1 MTLPRTALS
10 RRLAAGTLA
19 LGLLAAPLSTA
30 APAAVAAD
38 NFAAGAAHSGD
49 ATYVKTIF
57 DDSNQARLRNGRT
70 PLSWSSQLGSDSLQ
84 WSQHLARTGTFE
96 HTTKNVRGNLYT
108 CSGCTT
114 PTGAVEAWLKSPGHR
129 RNLLNT
135 RATSMGIGIA
145 QNTKGEWIVTQRFNA

>member
-1 MTLPRTALS
+1 MTLSRTALS

-30 APAAVAAD
+30 APAAV
-38 NFAAGAAHSGD
+38 AAGAAHSGD

-96 HTTKNVRGNLYT
+96 HTTKNVRENLYT

>member
-1 MTLPRTALS
+1 MTLSRTALS

-30 APAAVAAD
+30 APAAVAA
-38 NFAAGAAHSGD
+38 GAAHSGD

-57 DDSNQARLRNGRT
+57 DDSNQARLRNGRR
-70 PLSWSSQLGSDSLQ
+70 PRSWSSQLGSDSLQ

-96 HTTKNVRGNLYT
+96 HTTKNVRENLYT

-135 RATSMGIGIA
+135 KATSMGIGIA

>member
-1 MTLPRTALS
+1 M
-10 RRLAAGTLA
+10 
-19 LGLLAAPLSTA
+19 
-30 APAAVAAD
+30 
-38 NFAAGAAHSGD
+38 
-49 ATYVKTIF
+49 KTIF
-57 DDSNQARLRNGRT
+57 DDSNQARLRNGRR

-96 HTTKNVRGNLYT
+96 HTTKNVRENLYT

-135 RATSMGIGIA
+135 KATSMGIGIA

>member
-1 MTLPRTALS
+1 MTLSRTALS

-30 APAAVAAD
+30 APAAV
-38 NFAAGAAHSGD
+38 AAGAAHSGD

-96 HTTKNVRGNLYT
+96 HTTKNVRENLYT

-135 RATSMGIGIA
+135 KATSMGIGIA

>member
-30 APAAVAAD
+30 APAAV
-38 NFAAGAAHSGD
+38 AAGAAHSGD

-96 HTTKNVRGNLYT
+96 HTTKNVRENLYT

-135 RATSMGIGIA
+135 KATSMGIGIA

>member
-30 APAAVAAD
+30 AP
-38 NFAAGAAHSGD
+38 AAGAAHSGD

-96 HTTKNVRGNLYT
+96 HTTKNVRENLYT

>member
-1 MTLPRTALS
+1 MTLSRTALS

-30 APAAVAAD
+30 APAAVAA
-38 NFAAGAAHSGD
+38 GAAHSGD

-57 DDSNQARLRNGRT
+57 DDSNQARLRNGRR

-96 HTTKNVRGNLYT
+96 HTTKNVRENLYT

>member
-1 MTLPRTALS
+1 MTLSRTALS

-30 APAAVAAD
+30 APAAVAA
-38 NFAAGAAHSGD
+38 GAAHSGD

-57 DDSNQARLRNGRT
+57 DDSNQARLRNGRR

-96 HTTKNVRGNLYT
+96 HTTKNVRENLYT

-114 PTGAVEAWLKSPGHR
+114 PTGAVETWLKSPGHR

>member
-1 MTLPRTALS
+1 MTLSRTALS

-30 APAAVAAD
+30 APAAVAA
-38 NFAAGAAHSGD
+38 GAAHSGD

-57 DDSNQARLRNGRT
+57 DDSNQARLRNGRR

-96 HTTKNVRGNLYT
+96 HTTKNVRENLYT

-135 RATSMGIGIA
+135 KATSMGIGIA
-145 QNTKGEWIVTQRFNA
+145 QNTEGEWIVTQRFNA